1 MKTVAEILAE
11 ELQRAGIEVVFGL
24 PGGETVEFL
33 DALRRQQIRFV
44 LVHRESSA
52 VFMAAASARL
62 TGKTAACL
70 TTLGPGAT
78 NAVTGV
84 AHAHLDRAPVLAITA
99 QSPERLVSRHT
110 HQVVDLEA
118 LFAPI
123 TKASLALKPDGADE
137 TVRQAIALTRLGR
150 PGPVHLRLENDD
162 AVASAKP
169 GAAVPGPRASSDRDS
184 AEMQD
189 RLQTGRDLL
198 ARSQRPLILAGLG
211 LEPEAPY
218 DELRELAE
226 SVRAPIIVTPK
237 AKGAVP
243 DDHALYAGTI
253 GLTKTDPVYAVLDD
267 ADCIVAVGFDVVELV
282 RPWSHPADL
291 LWVAPWENRDP
302 KIAAAAEF
310 AASMRPTLRGLLPK
324 TSSTTDDWGEERVR
338 SHRLEHPGL
347 YRTETSSEPMT
358 PQAVY
363 RALRASLSPDTLITT
378 DVGAHKIL
386 ACLDWP
392 ALVPNRFMV
401 SNGLSSMGYAL
412 PAAIAASLARPGEA
426 NVCTTGDAGL
436 LMILG
441 ELNTLARLAAPVTI
455 VVFKDNA
462 LDLIRS
468 LQTRAGKPT
477 FGTEF
482 QAPDFVRIAE
492 AHGIK
497 ACRVS
502 DEQTCKEA
510 VERAVSSNRPALI
523 EAVID
528 PSSYPTTPKSPG

>member
-33 DALRRQQIRFV
+33 DALRKQNIRFV

-84 AHAHLDRAPVLAITA
+84 AHAYLDRAPVLAITA

-137 TVRQAIALTRLGR
+137 TVRQAVALTRSGR
-150 PGPVHLRLENDD
+150 PGPVHLRLGNDD
-162 AVASAKP
+162 AVSTAKP
-169 GAAVPGPRASSDRDS
+169 GAAPTGQGASTKQSPDK
-184 AEMQD
+184 MQD
-189 RLQTGRDLL
+189 ALRTGRDLL
-198 ARSQRPLILAGLG
+198 GRSQRPLILAGLG
-211 LEPEAPY
+211 VEPEAPY
-218 DELRELAE
+218 EELRELAE
-226 SVRAPIIVTPK
+226 SVRSPIVVTPK

-243 DDHALYAGTI
+243 DDHPLYAGTI
-253 GLTKTDPVYAVLDD
+253 GLTKTDPVYSVVDD

-282 RPWSHPADL
+282 RPWSHPAPL
-291 LWVAPWENRDP
+291 LWIAPWENHDP

-310 AASMRPTLRGLLPK
+310 VGSMKPILSQLLPK
-324 TSSTTDDWGEERVR
+324 TSSTAKGWGEKKVR
-338 SHRLEHPGL
+338 PHRQEHPGL
-347 YRTETSSEPMT
+347 YRTEASNEPMT

-363 RALRASLSPDTLITT
+363 RAIRQSISPDTLLTT

-401 SNGLSSMGYAL
+401 SNGLSSMGYSL

-426 NVCTTGDAGL
+426 CVCTTGDAGL
-436 LMILG
+436 LMNLG
-441 ELNTLARLAAPVTI
+441 ELNTIARLAAPVTV

-468 LQTRAGKPT
+468 HQNRVGKPT

-497 ACRVS
+497 ACRVINEPS
-502 DEQTCKEA
+502 CKEA
-510 VERAVSSNRPALI
+510 VKSSVSSNRPALI
-523 EAVID
+523 EAIID
-528 PSSYPTTPKSPG
+528 PKSYPTTPKR

>member
-33 DALRRQQIRFV
+33 DALRKQDIRFV

-84 AHAHLDRAPVLAITA
+84 AHAFLDRAPVLAITA

-118 LFAPI
+118 LFTPI
-123 TKASLALKPDGADE
+123 TKATLALKPDGADE
-137 TVRQAIALTRLGR
+137 TVRQAVALARSGR

-162 AVASAKP
+162 AVSSAKP
-169 GAAVPGPRASSDRDS
+169 RDAAPSSVASTDRDPVET
-184 AEMQD
+184 AD
-189 RLQTGRDLL
+189 ALQAGRELL
-198 ARSQRPLILAGLG
+198 YRSQRPLILAGLG

-226 SVRAPIIVTPK
+226 SVRAPIIVTAK

-243 DDHALYAGTI
+243 DDHPLYAGTI

-282 RPWSHPADL
+282 RPWSHPAAL

-302 KIAAAAEF
+302 KISAAAEF
-310 AASMRPTLRGLLPK
+310 VGPMRPTLNGLLPK
-324 TSSTTDDWGEERVR
+324 TSSTVEDWGETRVR
-338 SHRLEHPGL
+338 SHRMEHPGL
-347 YRTETSSEPMT
+347 YRAETSPVPMT
-358 PQAVY
+358 PQGVY
-363 RALRASLSPDTLITT
+363 RAIRESIPPDTLITT

-412 PAAIAASLARPGEA
+412 PAAIAASLARPGEPC
-426 NVCTTGDAGL
+426 VCTTGDAGL

-441 ELNTLARLAAPVTI
+441 ELNTVARLAAPVTI

-468 LQTRAGKPT
+468 HQNRMGKPT

-492 AHGIK
+492 AHGIT

-502 DEQTCKEA
+502 DEESCKEA
-510 VERAVSSNRPALI
+510 VERAVNSNRPALI
-523 EAVID
+523 EANIN
-528 PSSYPTTPKSPG
+528 PSTYPTTPKSTG